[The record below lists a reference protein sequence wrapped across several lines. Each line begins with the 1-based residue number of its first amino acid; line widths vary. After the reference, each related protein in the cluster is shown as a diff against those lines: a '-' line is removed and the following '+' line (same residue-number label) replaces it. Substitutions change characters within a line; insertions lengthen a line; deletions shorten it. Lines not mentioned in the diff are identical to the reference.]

1 MVRRQIPRW
10 NDFAPLLRGTDT
22 GGTRIERALG
32 RDAGIDDLRG
42 RARRKVP
49 RAVFDYVDGAA
60 HDEISLERSRRL
72 FRDLEFRPR
81 VLRGVAQV
89 DTSTSFLGRRAS
101 LPFGFAPTG
110 FTRMMHH
117 EGEPAVARV
126 ADAFDIPYALSTMGT
141 TTPEETAAAAP
152 HADLW
157 FQLYVWRDREFS
169 ADLVR
174 RAADA
179 GFRVLILTVDLPVGG
194 DRRRDVRNG
203 FSVPPN
209 ISARTVAEGALHP
222 QWWFN
227 FLTTPPLRF
236 ATLQST
242 TGGTIEDSAQQFFDP
257 SLDLDDLEWLCA
269 EWDGPVVV
277 KGIQTIADARMVV
290 DAGAQGV
297 ILSNHGGRQ
306 LDRSSVPLRLV
317 GPAKAELGGDAEV
330 YVDGGVLNGADIV
343 AAIALGAD
351 AVFVGRAYLYG
362 LMAGGEAGVRRATE
376 ILSNDITRTMQ
387 LLGVTSLDELDPD
400 LVVLP

>member
-1 MVRRQIPRW
+1 MVRRQFPRW
-10 NDFAPLLRGTDT
+10 EDYAPLLRGEGT

-32 RDAGIDDLRG
+32 RDAGIDDLRR
-42 RARRKVP
+42 RARRRVP

-72 FRDLEFRPR
+72 FRDIEFRPR
-81 VLRGVAQV
+81 VLRDVSTV

-101 LPFGFAPTG
+101 HPFGFAPTG

-126 ADAFDIPYALSTMGT
+126 AEAFDIPYALSTMGT

-152 HADLW
+152 HADRW

-174 RAADA
+174 RAGDA

-222 QWWFN
+222 QWWFD

-242 TGGTIEDSAQQFFDP
+242 TGGTIEDAAKQLFDP

-269 EWDGPVVV
+269 EWGGPVVV
-277 KGIQTIADARMVV
+277 KGIQTVADARRVV

-306 LDRSSVPLRLV
+306 LDRSTVPLRLV
-317 GPAKAELGGDAEV
+317 GPTKAELGADAEV
-330 YVDGGVLNGADIV
+330 YVDGGVMNGADIV

-362 LMAGGEAGVRRATE
+362 LMAGGEAGARRATE

-387 LLGVTSLDELDPD
+387 LLGVTTLGELDPT